1 MDALAFEDWMQ
12 RIEPGLVQ
20 WVDDDGELKTG
31 R

>member
-12 RIEPGLVQ
+12 RIESGLVH

-31 R
+31 P